1 MPNLTDSELRAV
13 AYFSIG
19 VSSEGKDVAYQ
30 LSYAGSTI
38 HHQNGSVTLE
48 PVQGSNSGYSI
59 GTLQTDF
66 GAHPEDA
73 RALVDSFQN
82 WAQDKKNNHQDWVL
96 NDTQK
101 NQFTSDLARDGNH
114 IRDPN
119 FTADEQTYG
128 GKKNIPSSV
137 FPSSGPDIDPTFK
150 SHLESYLATDAG
162 KSFIHQRDMLQV
174 NKLMSQVAPTIED
187 ADFYKK
193 ASPEDQAKI
202 FGMTAKAYN
211 QSEHF
216 GKEILD
222 GIRTNKINSI
232 DDISKKIDTF
242 IVDKKHPERLSYMQT
257 GRNDTLK
264 GVEMFNTLRSAGQQ
278 NPMHDAWLAVTSD
291 PLVDPTKLGKDPSHP
306 NLPGQYATIKGTFV
320 QTDQGRAFVNALE
333 NTGSYNYGDP
343 SNSHSRGFFAE
354 GKDFAQWDRDGN
366 GRAFVSGQ
374 WSEFSRN
381 DLSLARNA
389 DHTLNLNI
397 TRNGQTQSLLHVTH
411 PTGHVH
417 TTPDHS
423 PAHPHGHVLREG
435 MQGDDVRKLQTQL
448 GELGYLPNTGT
459 PAGKF
464 DPATRTAV
472 EDFQRAQSVEI
483 DGKVG
488 TTTQQHLDSAVR
500 DKHISDVT
508 AGLPPLR
515 DFSDPTHPQNALYT
529 TLKEGFPQ
537 GTSQELLCRAT
548 AACYMSGIKQPDDLG
563 NVFGGNGRILFD
575 TSSLFAQ
582 PAVLDMS
589 QPTPSVQ
596 QTMQQVQQFDQQQ
609 ALNHAQ
615 FQAQQAQINQQQG
628 PTR

>member
-1 MPNLTDSELRAV
+1 MPNLSRNELRAV
-13 AYFSIG
+13 AYYAIG
-19 VSSEGKDVAYQ
+19 VSTEGSDVAYK
-30 LSYAGSTI
+30 LSFCGNDT
-38 HHQNGSVTLE
+38 HQSGVLQ
-48 PVQGSNSGYSI
+48 PIGNSGYTI
-59 GTLQTDF
+59 GEMQVDF
-66 GAHPEDA
+66 GADPNA
-73 RALVDSFQN
+73 AKQLVDSFED
-82 WAQDKKNNHQDWVL
+82 WAKTNHPDWMLKDKKA
-96 NDTQK
+96 
-101 NQFTSDLARDGNH
+101 QFASDLGRDGNH

-119 FTADEQTYG
+119 YDEDNNKYKHSHKGQ
-128 GKKNIPSSV
+128 NIPSDQL
-137 FPSSGPDIDPTFK
+137 PATGQDIDQTFK
-150 SHLESYLATDAG
+150 AHLNAYLATDAG
-162 KSFIHQRDMLQV
+162 KSFVHQSDMHQV
-174 NKLMSQVAPTIED
+174 QVLIDNVGTRLENSD
-187 ADFYKK
+187 LYKK
-193 ASPEDQAKI
+193 SSPEDQAKI
-202 FGMTAKAYN
+202 FAVVAKAYN
-211 QSEHF
+211 QGPKWS
-216 GKEILD
+216 KQIMD
-222 GIRTNKINSI
+222 GIETEQIKSL

-242 IVDKKHPERLSYMQT
+242 PDGKDHYMRS
-257 GRNDTLK
+257 GRDAALK
-264 GVEMFNTLRSAGQQ
+264 GAELFNDLRNASER
-278 NPMHDAWLAVTSD
+278 NPLHDPWQAIVAN
-291 PLVDPTKLGKDPSHP
+291 PLVDPTKLGQDANQPH
-306 NLPGQYATIKGTFV
+306 LPDQYATVKGTFV
-320 QTDQGRAFVNALE
+320 QPEQGRALVGALE
-333 NTGSYNYGDP
+333 NGGSYNYGDP

-366 GRAFVSGQ
+366 GRAFVGGQ

-411 PTGHVH
+411 PIGHVH

-423 PAHPHGHVLREG
+423 PAHPHGHLLREG
-435 MQGDDVRKLQTQL
+435 VQSDDVRKLQTQL

-459 PAGKF
+459 PTGKF
-464 DPATRTAV
+464 DPATKTAV
-472 EDFQRAQSVEI
+472 EDFQRAQGVEI

-596 QTMQQVQQFDQQQ
+596 QTMQHVQQFDQQQ
-609 ALNHAQ
+609 ALNHTQ